1 MSAVRL
7 TLAVVLFALLAVPTA
22 SAAPA
27 ARTAGQHVM
36 IQNYA
41 YSPAALSVR
50 AGETVTWTNH
60 DEAKHDVVGSGF
72 RSPLLAKGESWSYT
86 FPTAGSYSY
95 YCSLHPDMRAKVT
108 VTPAPQPSTPA
119 AQPQDPP
126 AARQAP
132 GQAAPSASTPA
143 VDSHDASGGLARPRK
158 SAASSTP
165 PSVAA
170 QPVQAAPQV
179 APAATQSIDPMLLVA
194 GVVTG
199 VAVLCLLLL
208 GGTRRD

>member
-7 TLAVVLFALLAVPTA
+7 TLAAVLFALLAAPSA
-22 SAAPA
+22 AAAPA
-27 ARTAGQHVM
+27 ARAAGQHVM

-41 YSPAALSVR
+41 YSPASLSVR

-72 RSPLLAKGESWSYT
+72 RSPLLAKGQSWSYT

-108 VTPAPQPSTPA
+108 VAAAPQPSTPA
-119 AQPQDPP
+119 PQPTQQQPP
-126 AARQAP
+126 QAAAP
-132 GQAAPSASTPA
+132 EAPAQAAPSSAPS
-143 VDSHDASGGLARPRK
+143 SKPRK
-158 SAASSTP
+158 SATSSSSAP
-165 PSVAA
+165 AA
-170 QPVQAAPQV
+170 APPVQAAPQV

-208 GGTRRD
+208 GGTRRE

>member
-7 TLAVVLFALLAVPTA
+7 TLAGVLFALLVAPSA
-22 SAAPA
+22 AAAPA
-27 ARTAGQHVM
+27 ARAAGQHVM

-41 YSPAALSVR
+41 YSPASLSVR

-108 VTPAPQPSTPA
+108 AAAAPQPSTPA
-119 AQPQDPP
+119 PQPTQQQPP
-126 AARQAP
+126 QAAAP
-132 GQAAPSASTPA
+132 EAPAQAAPSSAPS
-143 VDSHDASGGLARPRK
+143 SKPRK
-158 SAASSTP
+158 SATSSSAGP
-165 PSVAA
+165 AA
-170 QPVQAAPQV
+170 APPVQAAPQV

-208 GGTRRD
+208 GGTRRE

>member
-7 TLAVVLFALLAVPTA
+7 TLAVVLFALLAAPSA
-22 SAAPA
+22 LAAPA

-108 VTPAPQPSTPA
+108 VTAAPQPSTPA
-119 AQPQDPP
+119 QPQQPQQTQ
-126 AARQAP
+126 AAAPQAP
-132 GQAAPSASTPA
+132 AQATPTGSAPPSSK
-143 VDSHDASGGLARPRK
+143 PRK

-165 PSVAA
+165 PPAAA

>member
-7 TLAVVLFALLAVPTA
+7 TLAIVLFALLVAPSA
-22 SAAPA
+22 AAAPA
-27 ARTAGQHVM
+27 ARAAGQHVM

-41 YSPAALSVR
+41 YSPASLSVR

-108 VTPAPQPSTPA
+108 AAAAPQPSTPA
-119 AQPQDPP
+119 PQPTQQQPP
-126 AARQAP
+126 QAAAP
-132 GQAAPSASTPA
+132 EAPAQAAPSSAPS
-143 VDSHDASGGLARPRK
+143 SKPRK
-158 SAASSTP
+158 SATSSSAGP
-165 PSVAA
+165 AA
-170 QPVQAAPQV
+170 APPVQAAPQV

-208 GGTRRD
+208 GGTRRE